1 LKRENSLYAG
11 VSISEAH
18 LQQLPEDRVPH
29 KIMDVIK
36 HSEDLG
42 SLEKE
47 CDGYVAKD
55 DNCYETEGKSNMNL
69 V

>member
-1 LKRENSLYAG
+1 
-11 VSISEAH
+11 
-18 LQQLPEDRVPH
+18 
-29 KIMDVIK
+29 MDVIK
-36 HSEDLG
+36 HSKDLG

-69 V
+69 I